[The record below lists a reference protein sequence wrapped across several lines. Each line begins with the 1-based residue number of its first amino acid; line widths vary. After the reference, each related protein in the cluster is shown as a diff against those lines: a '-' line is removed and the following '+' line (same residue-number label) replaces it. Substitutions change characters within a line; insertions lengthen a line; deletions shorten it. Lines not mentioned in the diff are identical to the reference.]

1 MEQTQ
6 NKTAAVKPNIIVI
19 AIAFACLIVVAI
31 VKNMA

>member
-6 NKTAAVKPNIIVI
+6 NKTAAVKPNVIVLVI
-19 AIAFACLIVVAI
+19 AITCLVVVAI